1 MPRRSG
7 RCRGMPRDIAAC
19 QGGDFRHRKKVADR
33 DDDMG
38 TIARLAFRYQINRSK
53 VTLRTSSTGS
63 LRLLYY
69 FQYHNTQ
76 HVIRPMQTQYQ
87 QQQSPTPF
95 GAYPQPPP
103 NGTPYN
109 GAGGSSMA
117 MMGDYGTG
125 PKIDPFMGTSSSNP
139 IGSSDTKGGQTSM
152 DSKRQSTVPPNNN
165 NNNYDNNN
173 GIASTTSGPF
183 LPPPTSNPPTGPP
196 AAPPVYIKDVSMLDT
211 SQYNSDAH
219 LLAACRAKGISPYF
233 ATQITRLR
241 EYSSVRLV
249 LDDSGSMKAMQQVYG
264 QGPTIRWKI
273 LQEMVKE
280 IFDLMTIARG
290 REPLDVY
297 FLNML
302 PQGMKAD
309 TVEALY
315 PFFQRTPQGTTPTL
329 EVMREIMTP
338 EYMVV
343 SPRILHPVPHSLSS
357 TTRPDPDHPYLSFI
371 CITARRRRPHP
382 AHHRRSPQLRAPS
395 LPHLPPGRSTSFPR
409 ILPDRRVM
417 YGRPGYDRRVRI
429 FPGQRRPSLGRHVRI
444 RGRTPRDPE
453 DPGKKVWVH
462 VCRLDGQ
469 VPPREPGD
477 RVGQLGRE
485 EVDQAATSDDT
496 EVWE

>member
-1 MPRRSG
+1 
-7 RCRGMPRDIAAC
+7 
-19 QGGDFRHRKKVADR
+19 
-33 DDDMG
+33 
-38 TIARLAFRYQINRSK
+38 
-53 VTLRTSSTGS
+53 
-63 LRLLYY
+63 
-69 FQYHNTQ
+69 
-76 HVIRPMQTQYQ
+76 MQTQYQ
-87 QQQSPTPF
+87 QQPPTPF
-95 GAYPQPPP
+95 GAYPQPSP
-103 NGTPYN
+103 NGAPYN

-117 MMGDYGTG
+117 MMGDDGTG

-139 IGSSDTKGGQTSM
+139 IGSTDTKGGQTSM

-165 NNNYDNNN
+165 NNNYNNNNN
-173 GIASTTSGPF
+173 GMASTTTPSAPF
-183 LPPPTSNPPTGPP
+183 LPPPASNPPTGPP
-196 AAPPVYIKDVSMLDT
+196 AAPPFYIKDVSMLDT

-343 SPRILHPVPHSLSS
+343 SPDSCIAFFFRFSA
-357 TTRPDPDHPYLSFI
+357 RPDLTLSHYHLSFI

-395 LPHLPPGRSTSFPR
+395 LPHLPPGRPTSFPR

-417 YGRPGYDRRVRI
+417 
-429 FPGQRRPSLGRHVRI
+429 H
-444 RGRTPRDPE
+444 
-453 DPGKKVWVH
+453 
-462 VCRLDGQ
+462 
-469 VPPREPGD
+469 
-477 RVGQLGRE
+477 
-485 EVDQAATSDDT
+485 
-496 EVWE
+496 

>member
-1 MPRRSG
+1 
-7 RCRGMPRDIAAC
+7 
-19 QGGDFRHRKKVADR
+19 
-33 DDDMG
+33 
-38 TIARLAFRYQINRSK
+38 
-53 VTLRTSSTGS
+53 
-63 LRLLYY
+63 
-69 FQYHNTQ
+69 
-76 HVIRPMQTQYQ
+76 
-87 QQQSPTPF
+87 
-95 GAYPQPPP
+95 
-103 NGTPYN
+103 
-109 GAGGSSMA
+109 MA
-117 MMGDYGTG
+117 MMGDDGTG

-165 NNNYDNNN
+165 NNYDNNN
-173 GIASTTSGPF
+173 GMVSTIPSAPF
-183 LPPPTSNPPTGPP
+183 LPPPASNSPAGPP

-343 SPRILHPVPHSLSS
+343 SSNPPSSSRSRFISQHDRTDPGLSPL
-357 TTRPDPDHPYLSFI
+357 PDYSYCSEKKASSPCSSPTEPP
-371 CITARRRRPHP
+371 TAGTKPSAPSSWTSNVVSPHP
-382 AHHRRSPQLRAPS
+382 
-395 LPHLPPGRSTSFPR
+395 T
-409 ILPDRRVM
+409 
-417 YGRPGYDRRVRI
+417 
-429 FPGQRRPSLGRHVRI
+429 
-444 RGRTPRDPE
+444 
-453 DPGKKVWVH
+453 
-462 VCRLDGQ
+462 
-469 VPPREPGD
+469 
-477 RVGQLGRE
+477 
-485 EVDQAATSDDT
+485 
-496 EVWE
+496 